1 MLEKAKKLLLD
12 YLEDVLI
19 LTGLIFINW
28 ATFRISVT
36 AGLYCLGVSFLGA
49 GALLARHPPKGR

>member
-1 MLEKAKKLLLD
+1 MREKVKQFLLD
-12 YLEDVLI
+12 YLEDVFI
-19 LTGLIFINW
+19 FTGLVFINV

-49 GALLARHPPKGR
+49 GLVLARHPPKGR